1 MSSFLFLF
9 LSSFFYNRKIL
20 FFFFPWELDLLSSL
34 TYRVA
39 ALREIGGALRFGW
52 RGEVLGVAAAVG
64 GSDGGLEI
72 ALDVG
77 CL

>member
-1 MSSFLFLF
+1 MG
-9 LSSFFYNRKIL
+9 I
-20 FFFFPWELDLLSSL
+20 FFFWDLNLLSSL

-64 GSDGGLEI
+64 GPDGGLKI

-77 CL
+77 RL